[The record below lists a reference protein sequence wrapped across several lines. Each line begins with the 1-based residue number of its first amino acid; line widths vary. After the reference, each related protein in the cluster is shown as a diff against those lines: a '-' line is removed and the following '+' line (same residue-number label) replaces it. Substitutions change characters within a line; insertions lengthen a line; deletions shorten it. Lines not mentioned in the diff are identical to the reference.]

1 MAARSDWTLAQ
12 QVMIDLGRVVLGGLF
27 RTRVAGLEHLPRQG
41 GCLVICSHP
50 TLLDPILLT
59 LALPRR
65 TLHLANRTNREPAS
79 LAYFLDLFEVAGVGP
94 QGNALAAMR
103 DAMAALHDGRL
114 VTVFPEG
121 GLSDNGVLRPF
132 RPGAAML
139 ALETDCTVVP
149 AAVCGSFEAWPPRAA
164 WPRPRPVTVRFGP
177 PLDLRRARRQPRG
190 ATTEQLVLAQMR
202 AAVAAIYT
210 PTDPR
215 RR

>member
-12 QVMIDLGRVVLGGLF
+12 QVMIDLGRVVLGALF
-27 RTRVAGLEHLPRQG
+27 RTRVVGLEHLPQQG

-50 TLLDPILLT
+50 TLLDPVLLT

-94 QGNALAAMR
+94 QGNTLAAMR
-103 DAMAALHDGRL
+103 DALEALSAGRL
-114 VTVFPEG
+114 VTLFPEG

-132 RPGAAML
+132 RPGAAVL
-139 ALETDCTVVP
+139 ALETDCAVVP

-164 WPRPRPVTVRFGP
+164 CPRPRPVTVRFGQ
-177 PLDLRRARRQPRG
+177 PLDLRRARRRPRDE
-190 ATTEQLVLAQMR
+190 AAQQLLLAQMR
-202 AAVAAIYT
+202 AAVAALYT
-210 PTDPR
+210 PGDPR
-215 RR
+215 GR